1 LKKRGEG
8 FSGDA
13 YETEGSCVFVVTLLA
28 MTGFAQAEQGKLSV
42 GLSLPY
48 SL

>member
-1 LKKRGEG
+1 MKVFQEVRMKQKGVV
-8 FSGDA
+8 F
-13 YETEGSCVFVVTLLA
+13 FVVALLA